1 MASMSTAS
9 NLPFPACSFFTNNQ
23 TRRFPP
29 PPPPQLATIKTNHLL
44 RRRLS
49 CKANHLDRQEYNDDH
64 FGDHYSHEMMMK
76 LDRRNML
83 IALGGGLYGAAA
95 TGTPH
100 AKGLPIQAPDISQC
114 ELADGGGK
122 PINCCPPYK
131 SGTKIIDFKLPSHNS
146 PLRVRPAAHLV
157 NKEYLNKYRRAVKL
171 MRELPASDPRN
182 FMQQANVHCAYCD
195 GAYDQVGFP
204 DLELQVH
211 NSWLF
216 FPWHRYYLYFN
227 ERILGKLIGDETFAL
242 PYWNWDAPAGM
253 RMPSIYTT
261 PSTSLYDPLRDA
273 KHQPPTLIDLDY
285 NLIDQNLPEK
295 EQIDQNLTIMYRQV
309 AANKTPEL
317 FLGAAYRR
325 GDQPNPGAGSLENVP
340 HGPVHLWTGDR
351 TQPNFEDMGTFY
363 SAGRD
368 PIFFAHHGNIDRLWY
383 IWQTKVA
390 AKNNN
395 GFKDKDWLDAAF
407 LFYDENAQLVRV
419 RVRDCLDN
427 KLLRYTYQEVDIPWL
442 TKRPTPKATQAAAR
456 SAFTEATFPLTL
468 TAAASTTVRRPRVS
482 RSEAEKAAE
491 TEVLVVDG
499 IQFPG
504 DKAIKFDVYINAP
517 EFAEI
522 GPSASEFAGSFVN
535 VPHLHVAR
543 ETAVMTTRLKLSIT
557 EALDELGLDGDENI
571 IITVVPR
578 AGSENLKIGGLSIDF
593 SSSSSA

>member
-1 MASMSTAS
+1 MSTPS
-9 NLPFPACSFFTNNQ
+9 NLVPSPACSFTSNQ
-23 TRRFPP
+23 TRRL
-29 PPPPQLATIKTNHLL
+29 PPQLAAVKTNHLL
-44 RRRLS
+44 RARRLS
-49 CKANHLDRQEYNDDH
+49 CKAMDQKHSDN
-64 FGDHYSHEMMMK
+64 EMIK

-100 AKGLPIQAPDISQC
+100 AKGLPIQPPDISQC
-114 ELADGGGK
+114 ELADAGGN

-131 SGTKIIDFKLPSHNS
+131 SGAKIIDFKLPPPNS

-157 NKEYLNKYRRAVKL
+157 DSAYLNKYRRAVQL
-171 MRELPASDPRN
+171 MRDLPASDPRN

-204 DLELQVH
+204 DLELQIH
-211 NSWLF
+211 NCWLF
-216 FPWHRYYLYFN
+216 FPWHRYYLYFH
-227 ERILGKLIGDETFAL
+227 ERILGKLIGDDTFAI

-273 KHQPPTLIDLDY
+273 KHQPPALVDLDY
-285 NLIDQNLPEK
+285 NLTDQNLPEQ

-309 AANKTPEL
+309 ARYKEPRL
-317 FLGAAYRR
+317 FLGEPFRA

-351 TQPNFEDMGTFY
+351 SQPNIEDMGTFY

-383 IWQTKVA
+383 IWQNNI
-390 AKNNN
+390 AKKDNN

-427 KLLRYTYQEVDIPWL
+427 KPLRYTYQEVDIPWL
-442 TKRPTPKATQAAAR
+442 RKRPTPKAARAAAR

-468 TAAASTTVRRPRVS
+468 TAAASVTVRRPRVG
-482 RSEAEKAAE
+482 RSQAEKAAE
-491 TEVLVVDG
+491 TEVLVVEG
-499 IQFPG
+499 IQFPR
-504 DKAIKFDVYINAP
+504 DKAIKFDVFINVP
-517 EFAEI
+517 TNFKEI
-522 GPSASEFAGSFVN
+522 TAGDSEFAGSFVN
-535 VPHLHVAR
+535 VPHTHRAR
-543 ETAVMTTRLKLSIT
+543 DSQTAVVTTTLRLSIQ
-557 EALDELGLDGDENI
+557 ELVEELDADRDESVVV
-571 IITVVPR
+571 TLVPR
-578 AGSENLKIGGLSIDF
+578 SGTENVKIGGLSIEF
-593 SSSSSA
+593 SSTA